1 MATTEQRIRQLVSEN
16 LEVDGQPVD
25 LSGDLNTGLGAL
37 GVSSLDVVAFAKLV
51 SEEFNITFT
60 IEDCETVDTI
70 QKLIDHIGRLGL
82 LSAFGRYAAVAGQ
95 VEGAIQSGAIYFT
108 GFQPYNAALLPLS
121 LIE

>member
-25 LSGDLNTGLGAL
+25 LSADLNTGLGAL

-60 IEDCETVDTI
+60 IEDCETVNTI
-70 QKLIDHIGRLGL
+70 QKLIDHIDG
-82 LSAFGRYAAVAGQ
+82 
-95 VEGAIQSGAIYFT
+95 
-108 GFQPYNAALLPLS
+108 
-121 LIE
+121 

>member
-25 LSGDLNTGLGAL
+25 LPGDLNTGLGAL

-60 IEDCETVDTI
+60 IEDCETVNTI
-70 QKLIDHIGRLGL
+70 QKLIDHIDG
-82 LSAFGRYAAVAGQ
+82 
-95 VEGAIQSGAIYFT
+95 
-108 GFQPYNAALLPLS
+108 
-121 LIE
+121 